1 MSGLTKEKRKVE
13 RINLTISG
21 SMHSELYAIA
31 QKFDMK
37 ILDAIREAI
46 SDWMKEKKSELMKEG
61 YLARAKEDLKIMQ
74 EFKHLDN
81 ELW

>member
-21 SMHSELYAIA
+21 SMHSELDAIA
-31 QKFDMK
+31 QESDMK

-46 SDWMKEKKSELMKEG
+46 SDWMKAKKSKLMKEG
-61 YLARAKEDLKIMQ
+61 YLARANEDLKLME